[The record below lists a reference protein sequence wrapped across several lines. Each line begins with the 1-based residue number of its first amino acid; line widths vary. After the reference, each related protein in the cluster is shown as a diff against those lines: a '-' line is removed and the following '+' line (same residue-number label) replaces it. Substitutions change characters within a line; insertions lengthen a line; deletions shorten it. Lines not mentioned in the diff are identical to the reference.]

1 MSTIILKAIE
11 LPKEEVIELSQLT
24 HIGLMD
30 LKYQAERLIE
40 EIQELID
47 KGGEEWLENQYY

>member
-47 KGGEEWLENQYY
+47 KGGEE